1 MADDNSDQYDLEMV
15 ENPAYSSDED
25 EFNMST
31 TDSEYGEEILHEQT
45 ITPKTVTAKS
55 SAANNDFYMKSM
67 RRQNICFGSSVF
79 LLAGMFIA
87 AYFYSDISFTPANAG
102 IFGDETAM
110 KGVSGEVGLDADN
123 AETQEIID
131 EEIIELEETGHWG
144 EKAKEK
150 RSKIDDIIFDKN
162 KIGEHNWVEDS
173 DWWKKNLGNM
183 DVSVQC
189 LLCTSNLQH
198 PDFYIV
204 DLTCILC
211 TTFLLADLEHDKGG
225 TQTIQKDEEEGTASK
240 KTEAEGGRK
249 ESKSSEERN
258 SAQSGKEGRS
268 CGGNGRYQRET
279 CESSS

>member
-45 ITPKTVTAKS
+45 ITPKAVTAKS

-131 EEIIELEETGHWG
+131 EEIIERGTIELGQQPFNLFPLSLHTTNPPPSTRWSQWQTTTQISTIL
-144 EKAKEK
+144 K
-150 RSKIDDIIFDKN
+150 
-162 KIGEHNWVEDS
+162 
-173 DWWKKNLGNM
+173 WWRILP
-183 DVSVQC
+183 
-189 LLCTSNLQH
+189 TH
-198 PDFYIV
+198 P
-204 DLTCILC
+204 TR
-211 TTFLLADLEHDKGG
+211 T
-225 TQTIQKDEEEGTASK
+225 
-240 KTEAEGGRK
+240 
-249 ESKSSEERN
+249 N
-258 SAQSGKEGRS
+258 SI
-268 CGGNGRYQRET
+268 
-279 CESSS
+279 